1 MNHLSEEQLIL
12 HYYGEPGEP
21 GETGEPGEPGDD
33 AAAGDTLACERHLA
47 ECGSCR
53 ALYASFQ
60 RVLNVVD
67 GLPVPERSADYGAE
81 VWQRIER
88 RIEHSVGARRRSL
101 RMRAAWWRWAS
112 AAAAFAA
119 LMVTAFVAGRFYPRQ
134 NRPAQL
140 AAADAQTGERVLLVA
155 VGDYLERSQMVLI
168 ELTNASPEGSLDI
181 SAEQERA
188 GDLVTETRL
197 YRQTAARTGDARIA
211 GVLDELERVLVDIA
225 HAPSNMTSRQL
236 EELRQRLQAEG
247 ILFKI
252 RVLGSNVRNQEVADG
267 QTPRQTL

>member
-1 MNHLSEEQLIL
+1 MNHLSEEELIL
-12 HYYGEPGEP
+12 HYYGEPGE
-21 GETGEPGEPGDD
+21 TGADD
-33 AAAGDTLACERHLA
+33 AAGDTLGSERHLE
-47 ECGSCR
+47 ECGDCR
-53 ALYASFQ
+53 ALYASLE

-81 VWQRIER
+81 VWQRIEQR
-88 RIEHSVGARRRSL
+88 MEQSVWARRRTL
-101 RMRAAWWRWAS
+101 RMLPASWRWA
-112 AAAAFAA
+112 AAAAACAA

-134 NRPAQL
+134 NTPAQM

-168 ELTNASPEGSLDI
+168 ELTNANPKGSMDI

-188 GDLVTETRL
+188 GGLVTETRL
-197 YRQTAARTGDARIA
+197 YRQTAARTGDARIT
-211 GVLDELERVLVDIA
+211 GVLDELERVLVEIT
-225 HAPSNMTSRQL
+225 HAPSNMTPGQL
-236 EELRQRLQAEG
+236 EELRQRLEAEG

-252 RVLGSNVRNQEVADG
+252 RVLGSNVRNQEIADG